1 MFLCRLLPASKIVID
16 PKFPII
22 KGTVSMVCGDSQ
34 LKELVAQR
42 GTYAVNIFGI
52 TPAAMSMQF

>member
-1 MFLCRLLPASKIVID
+1 
-16 PKFPII
+16 
-22 KGTVSMVCGDSQ
+22 MVCGDSQ
-34 LKELVAQR
+34 LRELVTQQ